1 MTTPIVLVIA
11 FAVVFCL
18 GRWLGQVESR
28 ERQAHIRH
36 IATLIV
42 QACPPDCPDCA
53 ENDADAELDRE
64 VAKP

>member
-1 MTTPIVLVIA
+1 MTTPIILVIA

-18 GRWLGQVESR
+18 GRWLGRVESR

-42 QACPPDCPDCA
+42 QACPADSPDCA
-53 ENDADAELDRE
+53 ANDADAELDRE